1 MNIPLFIYAGGIFL
15 LGAFI
20 SHFLLKDREKQIH
33 KIISFNTTAEKFR
46 NSFDNA
52 LLNIDHG
59 EKPITDIL
67 NWQYTSHKMSMWRF
81 KYYLTGKTKLNVIGD
96 VDTERALSL
105 TKHTGFNK
113 ITPCHAKRDWT
124 YLEPCTISWC
134 EESTNLTYSMM
145 TRTERDFLNAS
156 DRIL

>member
-1 MNIPLFIYAGGIFL
+1 MEL
-15 LGAFI
+15 
-20 SHFLLKDREKQIH
+20 
-33 KIISFNTTAEKFR
+33 
-46 NSFDNA
+46 
-52 LLNIDHG
+52 
-59 EKPITDIL
+59 IL
-67 NWQYTSHKMSMWRF
+67 NLWRTLCQEHRASKVKTNLFCHSPAWPPHQACPLTWSGGAGQAPNPGQGMDSPIKHALWLDQGVVEWQRGVGQEVWIIGDVDTVWI
-81 KYYLTGKTKLNVIGD
+81 IGD
-96 VDTERALSL
+96 VDTERAFSL